1 MERCRFAGTAGHR
14 QSTTLRLGQFQPRA
28 RRLWHFRS
36 KSLGFLSIWAI
47 FAGIKAKD
55 GARFDR
61 AFEKFTSAC
70 NSCHKAVGLGFIDM
84 REPLRSPIMTSPF
97 SNQSFEP
104 K

>member
-1 MERCRFAGTAGHR
+1 
-14 QSTTLRLGQFQPRA
+14 LRNRGKPQRGDPSGSVITNRA
-28 RRLWHFRS
+28 RLRYFPFT
-36 KSLGFLSIWAI
+36 SLGFLSIWAI

-61 AFEKFTSAC
+61 AFEKFTPAC
-70 NSCHKAVGLGFIDM
+70 NSCRKAVGLGFIDM